1 MLLPRTISLA
11 LTYVLFFLALSSP
24 AQGAADPYQEE
35 LMQQLILAQ
44 PGDVIEIAP
53 GHYRFDS
60 ELSLTVDNVTIKG
73 QSPET
78 TVLDFSEQQSGAEG
92 LLVTGNG
99 VLLEGFAI
107 TNTKG
112 DGIKAISVQGLT
124 VRNVH
129 IAWTGEQVSSN
140 GGYGLYPV
148 KSANILIEDCD
159 ISGASDAGIYVG
171 QSRQVVVRR
180 NIVHAN
186 VGGIEIENTN
196 GADVYDNY
204 AYNNTAGM
212 LVFNLPDLSQL
223 GRGTRV
229 FRNVLVSNNHIN
241 FAAPINTVA
250 DVPQGT
256 GLMLLA
262 AKDIEVFENFI
273 TDNDTANI
281 LLVHYGITGRPV
293 QDASFDPFIEGIS
306 LHNNTLLRA
315 GRKPIGGSSPTSRET
330 IAALNKVLPTPFP
343 DIIYDGSYNP
353 AAGEP
358 PNIPAERRI
367 CINEAASTRFIN
379 LDLPHD
385 SSGLSSDI
393 SKFGCQLPSLPP
405 VQLNEATQL

>member
-1 MLLPRTISLA
+1 MSLPRLLLPALSYAMISLGVTPMA
-11 LTYVLFFLALSSP
+11 R
-24 AQGAADPYQEE
+24 GAADPYQDE

-44 PGDVIEIAP
+44 PGDVIEIPP
-53 GHYRFDS
+53 GHHRFDT
-60 ELSLTVDNVTIKG
+60 ELSLTVDDVTLKG
-73 QSPET
+73 TSPET
-78 TVLDFSEQQSGAEG
+78 TNLDFSEQRSGAEG
-92 LLVTGNG
+92 LLVTGNR
-99 VLLEGFAI
+99 VLLEGFTI

-124 VRNVH
+124 IRNMHVR
-129 IAWTGEQVSSN
+129 WTGEQVSSN

-171 QSRQVVVRR
+171 QSQQVIVRR

-204 AYNNTAGM
+204 AYNNTAGL

-229 FRNVLVSNNHIN
+229 FHNVLVSNNHVN

-262 AKDIEVFENFI
+262 AKQIEVFDNFI
-273 TDNDTANI
+273 ADNDTANV

-293 QDASFDPFIEGIS
+293 QDASYDPFVEGIW
-306 LHNNTLLRA
+306 LHGNTLLRA
-315 GRKPIGGSSPTSRET
+315 GRKPTGGSSNASRET
-330 IAALNKVLPTPFP
+330 ITALSQVLPNPFP
-343 DIIYDGSYNP
+343 DIIYDGSFNP

-358 PNIPAERRI
+358 PNIPSDRRI
-367 CINEAASTRFIN
+367 CIEEVSATRFVN
-379 LDLPHD
+379 LDLPHEGRGM
-385 SSGLSSDI
+385 SNDI
-393 SKFGCQLPSLPP
+393 SKFQCQLQPLPP
-405 VQLNEATQL
+405 VQLKEVE